1 LLPDIQAACAL
12 IAPGTLEVEITE
24 SLAMNK
30 PDETAESLRQIR
42 AAGVGVA
49 MDDFGTGFSS
59 LARLKTY
66 PLDVLKIDQSF
77 VRGIERDPADLAI
90 VKTIIELAN
99 NLKLGTVAEGVE
111 TEGQASILREL
122 GVKELQGYLFA
133 KPMPA
138 ADYLTW
144 WQQQDFGLKPI

>member
-1 LLPDIQAACAL
+1 
-12 IAPGTLEVEITE
+12 
-24 SLAMNK
+24 
-30 PDETAESLRQIR
+30 
-42 AAGVGVA
+42 

-77 VRGIERDPADLAI
+77 IRGIERDPADVAI

-99 NLKLGTVAEGVE
+99 NLNLGTVAEGVE
-111 TEGQASILREL
+111 TEGQADIMREL
-122 GVKELQGYLFA
+122 GVKEMQGYLFA

-138 ADYLTW
+138 ADYLAW
-144 WQQQDFGLKPI
+144 WQQQAQSSKPA